1 MRLLIS
7 FAALFASVLLLQLG
21 SGGVAPLDAVSGL
34 QLHFTKAEVGMLG
47 SAHFLGFFV
56 GCWWAPRLMGTIGHS
71 RAFAACAS
79 AGAIGMLAHMMWV
92 NPVAWAGFR
101 VLSGLSVAGCY
112 TIIESW
118 LQGKVTNETRGR
130 ATGVYRAVDISGS
143 LIAQLLISVLPPA
156 SYMSY
161 NLLAIFCCA
170 ALLPLTLTRADQPET
185 PAAPRLRPRLA
196 FQCSPLGSMG
206 VIVSG
211 ITGAAFRMVGP
222 IYGIAVGLS
231 MGEIALFLAAYVA
244 GGGLAQL
251 PIGWLADKYDRRAIL
266 IWLSVGAI
274 LACFATIALSGAGT
288 AGVMIG
294 AGLFGFTTIPIYS
307 VASAHGHD
315 YARPDQRVELSAAQM
330 FLYAVGAIA
339 SPVVVS
345 ALIAAEGPKSMFV
358 LIMVVHALLIV
369 FGLTRMRARPSV
381 SRTSYV
387 YVPRTSFL
395 IGRLLGKARD
405 RAPGEAGQ

>member
-7 FAALFASVLLLQLG
+7 FAALFASVLLMQLG
-21 SGGVAPLDAVSGL
+21 AGGVAPIDAVSGL
-34 QLHFTKAEVGMLG
+34 QLHFTKAEVGVLG

-71 RAFAACAS
+71 RAYAACAA
-79 AGAIGMLAHMMWV
+79 AGTIGMLAHMMWV

-112 TIIESW
+112 TVIEAW
-118 LQGKVTNETRGR
+118 LHGKVTNETRGR
-130 ATGVYRAVDISGS
+130 ATGVYRVVDISGS
-143 LIAQLLISVLPPA
+143 LLAQLLVSVLPPA
-156 SYMSY
+156 EYMSY

-170 ALLPLTLTRADQPET
+170 ALLPLTLTRVGQPET
-185 PAAPRLRPRLA
+185 PAAPRLRPGLA
-196 FQCSPLGSMG
+196 FQCSPLGSVA

-211 ITGAAFRMVGP
+211 VSGAAFRMVGP

-231 MGEIALFLAAYVA
+231 TSDIALFLAAYVA
-244 GGGLAQL
+244 GGGLAQI
-251 PIGWLADKYDRRAIL
+251 PMGALADKFDRRMIL
-266 IWLSVGAI
+266 IWLSAGAI
-274 LACFATIALSGAGT
+274 LASIATIALAGMGPLGASL
-288 AGVMIG
+288 G
-294 AGLFGFTTIPIYS
+294 AGLFGFFTIPIYS

-339 SPVVVS
+339 SPVFVS
-345 ALIAAEGPKSMFV
+345 TLIAVAGPKSMFV
-358 LIMVVHALLIV
+358 FISLAHILLIV
-369 FGLTRMRARPSV
+369 FGLARMRARPSV

-405 RAPGEAGQ
+405 RAPGE

>member
-1 MRLLIS
+1 
-7 FAALFASVLLLQLG
+7 
-21 SGGVAPLDAVSGL
+21 
-34 QLHFTKAEVGMLG
+34 
-47 SAHFLGFFV
+47 
-56 GCWWAPRLMGTIGHS
+56 
-71 RAFAACAS
+71 
-79 AGAIGMLAHMMWV
+79 
-92 NPVAWAGFR
+92 
-101 VLSGLSVAGCY
+101 
-112 TIIESW
+112 
-118 LQGKVTNETRGR
+118 
-130 ATGVYRAVDISGS
+130 
-143 LIAQLLISVLPPA
+143 
-156 SYMSY
+156 
-161 NLLAIFCCA
+161 
-170 ALLPLTLTRADQPET
+170 
-185 PAAPRLRPRLA
+185 
-196 FQCSPLGSMG
+196 MG

-405 RAPGEAGQ
+405 RAPGEAGE